1 MSAGSRAHD
10 HRDVHTVR
18 RIRLSLSGLRGRS
31 CIKNLSTALM
41 MPITPLTAEH
51 LRQVALVV
59 FDFDGVFTDNRVLVD
74 QDGKEAVFCSRADGL
89 GLQALRRLGVG
100 SLVLSTETNPVV
112 SARAAK
118 LGIECV
124 QGLGDTKWA
133 TLRQILSDR
142 GLAVDRVAYVGNDI
156 NDLDCLRHV
165 PVSICVADAYP
176 AALDVARY
184 VTQRSGGLGAVREV
198 CDLMVESREG
208 AGA

>member
-1 MSAGSRAHD
+1 
-10 HRDVHTVR
+10 
-18 RIRLSLSGLRGRS
+18 
-31 CIKNLSTALM
+31 M
-41 MPITPLTAEH
+41 MPTTPLMAEH
-51 LRQVALVV
+51 LRQVTLVV

-124 QGLGDTKWA
+124 QGLGDAKWA
-133 TLRQILSDR
+133 TLRQILIDR
-142 GLAVDRVAYVGNDI
+142 GPEVARVAYVGNDI
-156 NDLDCLRHV
+156 NDVDCLRHV
-165 PVSICVADAYP
+165 AVSICVADAYP
-176 AALDVARY
+176 AALDAAHY

-208 AGA
+208 SGA

>member
-1 MSAGSRAHD
+1 
-10 HRDVHTVR
+10 
-18 RIRLSLSGLRGRS
+18 
-31 CIKNLSTALM
+31 M

-51 LRQVALVV
+51 LRQVTLVV

-124 QGLGDTKWA
+124 QGLGDAKWA
-133 TLRQILSDR
+133 TLRQILIDR
-142 GLAVDRVAYVGNDI
+142 GPEAARVAYVGNDI
-156 NDLDCLRHV
+156 NDVDCLRHV
-165 PVSICVADAYP
+165 AVSICVADAYP
-176 AALDVARY
+176 AALDAAHY

-208 AGA
+208 SGA